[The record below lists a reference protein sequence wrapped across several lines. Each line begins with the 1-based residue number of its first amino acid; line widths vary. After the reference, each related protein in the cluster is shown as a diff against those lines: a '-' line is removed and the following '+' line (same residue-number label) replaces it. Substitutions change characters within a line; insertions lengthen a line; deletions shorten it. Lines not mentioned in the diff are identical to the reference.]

1 MVSLTPRNAEPFVN
15 TCTNSEE
22 AKATPEPDHED
33 RVDHE
38 EDTQIGLPIVGLV
51 PNP

>member
-22 AKATPEPDHED
+22 AKATPEPDQED

-38 EDTQIGLPIVGLV
+38 EKIQIGRPIVDLV

>member
-1 MVSLTPRNAEPFVN
+1 MVSLTQRNVAPSVN

-22 AKATPEPDHED
+22 TKATPELDHED

-38 EDTQIGLPIVGLV
+38 EKIQIGRPIVDLV